1 MSTSFTN
8 NANANPMQQSL
19 RHLTQ
24 RYDDL
29 GEKLAGF
36 NRRQADGEH
45 PDPGEFV
52 DLLKKHSVT
61 HSALEAQFSLLQK
74 PLKTVLNET
83 K

>member
-1 MSTSFTN
+1 MS
-8 NANANPMQQSL
+8 ANSNPVHQGL

-29 GEKLAGF
+29 GEKLDNF
-36 NRRQADGEH
+36 NRRQADGQH
-45 PDPGEFV
+45 PDPAEFV
-52 DLLKKHSVT
+52 DLLKKQSVA
-61 HSALEAQFSLLQK
+61 HSALNAQFSLLQK

>member
-1 MSTSFTN
+1 MSANTN
-8 NANANPMQQSL
+8 PVLQSL

-29 GEKLAGF
+29 GDKLSDL

-45 PDPGEFV
+45 PDPTEFV
-52 DLLKKHSVT
+52 DLLKKQSVV
-61 HSALEAQFSLLQK
+61 HSALNAQFGMLQK
-74 PLKTVLNET
+74 PLKTVLNES

>member
-1 MSTSFTN
+1 MSGN
-8 NANANPMQQSL
+8 NNPVLQSM

-24 RYDDL
+24 RFDDL
-29 GEKLAGF
+29 GDKLADF

-45 PDPGEFV
+45 PDPSEFV
-52 DLLKKHSVT
+52 DLLQKQSVT
-61 HSALEAQFSLLQK
+61 HSALNAQFGLLQK